1 MKKNKKKINLTLP
14 KKLYL
19 ILRFLVIGILIR
31 NIFSGNYENV
41 FICLLTL
48 ILFIMPYIIEKKF
61 KIEIPDFLEI
71 VILLF
76 IFSAEIL
83 GELNS
88 FYTKIPMWDNI
99 LHTINGFIMGA
110 IGLSLIE
117 LLNDTKE
124 INIKLSPIF
133 IAIVSFCFSMTI
145 GVCWE
150 FFEYGMDTSFNLDM
164 QKDTIVE
171 RVNSVTFDPDNL
183 NKVHSVEIETLKVNG
198 EDWKDK
204 YGGYIDIG
212 LIDTMNDLIVNF
224 VGALTF
230 SIIGYFYSKKHE
242 SDKLKKILI
251 VAK

>member
-1 MKKNKKKINLTLP
+1 MKKLHLTFA
-14 KKLYL
+14 KKLFL
-19 ILRFLVIGILIR
+19 FLRFSVILILIR
-31 NIFSGNYENV
+31 NIFTANYENI

-48 ILFIMPYIIEKKF
+48 FLFVIPYAIEKKF
-61 KIEIPDFLEI
+61 KIDIPDFLEI
-71 VILLF
+71 IIFLF

-99 LHTINGFIMGA
+99 LHTINGFVMGA

-117 LLNDTKE
+117 LLNSSKDLK
-124 INIKLSPIF
+124 IKLSPIF
-133 IAIVSFCFSMTI
+133 VAIVSFCFSMTI

-164 QKDTIVE
+164 QKDTIIE
-171 RVNSVTFDPDNL
+171 RIDSVTFDPDNL
-183 NKVHSVEIETLKVNG
+183 NKVHSIEIESLEVNG
-198 EDWKDK
+198 EDWMEL
-204 YGGYIDIG
+204 YGGYIDVG

-224 VGALTF
+224 IGALTF
-230 SIIGYFYSKKHE
+230 SIIGYFYSRKHDN
-242 SDKLKKILI
+242 DKLKRILI

>member
-1 MKKNKKKINLTLP
+1 MKNYKLTP
-14 KKLYL
+14 AKWLYL
-19 ILRFLVIGILIR
+19 ILRLTVVLILFR
-31 NIFSGNYENV
+31 NIISHNYENV

-48 ILFIMPYIIEKKF
+48 FLFIIPYIIEKKF
-61 KIEIPDFLEI
+61 KLDIPDFLEI
-71 VILLF
+71 IIFLF
-76 IFSAEIL
+76 IYSAEIL

-117 LLNDTKE
+117 LLNKSKDLK
-124 INIKLSPIF
+124 IKLSPIF
-133 IAIVSFCFSMTI
+133 VAIVSFCFSMTI

-164 QKDTIVE
+164 QKDTVIE
-171 RVNSVTFDPDNL
+171 RIDSVTFDPDNL
-183 NKVHSVEIETLKVNG
+183 NKVHSIKIESLEVNG
-198 EDWKDK
+198 EDWKEQ
-204 YGGYIDIG
+204 YGGYLDIG

-224 VGALTF
+224 IGALTF
-230 SIIGYFYSKKHE
+230 SIIGYFYSRKNDN
-242 SDKLKKILI
+242 DKLKRILI